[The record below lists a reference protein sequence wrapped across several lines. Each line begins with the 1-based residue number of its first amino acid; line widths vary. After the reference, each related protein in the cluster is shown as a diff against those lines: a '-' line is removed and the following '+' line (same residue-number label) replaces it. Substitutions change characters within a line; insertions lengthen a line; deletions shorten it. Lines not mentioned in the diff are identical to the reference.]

1 MKKVIYISVLAILFF
16 ACKKLE
22 YSPEGP
28 TDVRI
33 ENLSGQTWYEV
44 IVNTSGGLDTFDIIS
59 PGDTSGYLRF
69 DKAFNVADI
78 STMINCEKYATDSV
92 DYTGLT
98 YIGQAKITYQ
108 VSILSVQNKKLKI
121 INCSLDA
128 PLD

>member
-1 MKKVIYISVLAILFF
+1 MKNVIFISVLAVLLF

-28 TDVRI
+28 TDVRV
-33 ENLSGQTWYEV
+33 ENLSTQTWYEV
-44 IVNTSGGLDTFDIIS
+44 IVNTSGGIDTFDIINAH
-59 PGDTSGYLRF
+59 DTSGYLRF
-69 DKAFNVADI
+69 DKAFPRAYVSA
-78 STMINCEKYATDSV
+78 MINGEKYATDSV

-108 VSILSVQNKKLKI
+108 VNILSVPDKKLKVI
-121 INCSLDA
+121 KVIPDA

>member
-1 MKKVIYISVLAILFF
+1 MKKVIYISVLAVVFF

-33 ENLSGQTWYEV
+33 ENLSAQTWYEV
-44 IVNTSGGLDTFDIIS
+44 IVNTSGGIDTFDIINAH
-59 PGDTSGYLRF
+59 DTSGYLRF
-69 DKAFNVADI
+69 EKAFPRAYVSA
-78 STMINCEKYATDSV
+78 MINGEKYATDSV

-108 VSILSVQNKKLKI
+108 VNILSVPDKKLKVNKVI
-121 INCSLDA
+121 LDA

>member
-33 ENLSGQTWYEV
+33 ENLSAQTWYEV
-44 IVNTSGGLDTFDIIS
+44 IVNTSGGIDTFDIIS
-59 PGDTSGYLRF
+59 AHDTSGYCRF
-69 DKAFNVADI
+69 DKAFPKAYVSA
-78 STMINCEKYATDSV
+78 MINGEKYATDSV
-92 DYTGLT
+92 DYTGMT

-108 VSILSVQNKKLKI
+108 VDILSAQDKKLKVNKVI
-121 INCSLDA
+121 PDA

>member
-33 ENLSGQTWYEV
+33 ENLSAQTWYEV
-44 IVNTSGGLDTFDIIS
+44 IVNTSGGIDTFDVINAH
-59 PGDTSGYLRF
+59 DTSGYLRF
-69 DKAFNVADI
+69 DKAFPRAYVSA
-78 STMINCEKYATDSV
+78 MINGEKYATDSV

-98 YIGQAKITYQ
+98 YIGQAKITYE
-108 VSILSVQNKKLKI
+108 VNISSVPDKKLI
-121 INCSLDA
+121 LWVNPDMM
-128 PLD
+128 PL